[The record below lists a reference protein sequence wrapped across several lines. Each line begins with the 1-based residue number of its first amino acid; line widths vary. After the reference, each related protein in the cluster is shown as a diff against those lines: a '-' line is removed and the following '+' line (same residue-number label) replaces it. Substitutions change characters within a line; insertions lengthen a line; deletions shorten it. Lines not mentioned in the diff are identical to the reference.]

1 MNWSVTKKINLIH
14 YIPDTEKL
22 TVVSQAMAGSLSG
35 CRHTVVWAAASV
47 GHGAEGASAPAPR
60 SKGDND
66 NCWKEEK
73 WKDAEVPPA

>member
-22 TVVSQAMAGSLSG
+22 AVVSQAI
-35 CRHTVVWAAASV
+35 HTVVWAAASV

-60 SKGDND
+60 SEGDND

-73 WKDAEVPPA
+73 WPWKDAEVPPA